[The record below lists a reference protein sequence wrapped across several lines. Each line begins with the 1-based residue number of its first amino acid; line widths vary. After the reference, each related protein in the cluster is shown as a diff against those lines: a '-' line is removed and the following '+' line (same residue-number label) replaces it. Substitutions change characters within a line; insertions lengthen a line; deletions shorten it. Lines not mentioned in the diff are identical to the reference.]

1 MKGVPEGTVASL
13 SMAYEIGSALGKA
26 VQERALGD
34 SRSYRLY
41 AGPSVLLGL
50 KAKANHPT
58 DCELTPSPVSVH
70 VRSSAKT
77 H

>member
-13 SMAYEIGSALGKA
+13 SMAYGIGSALGKA

-50 KAKANHPT
+50 KAKANH
-58 DCELTPSPVSVH
+58 SI
-70 VRSSAKT
+70 VRDMRPWNGTTFGANFG
-77 H
+77 